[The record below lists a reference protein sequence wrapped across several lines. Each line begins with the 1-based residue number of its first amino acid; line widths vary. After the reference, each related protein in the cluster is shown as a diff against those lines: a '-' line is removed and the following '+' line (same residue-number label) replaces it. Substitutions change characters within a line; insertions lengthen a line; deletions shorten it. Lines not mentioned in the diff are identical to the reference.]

1 MSSDGILSLYSGSCD
16 VVKRT
21 DTIVHIIVNVLSTL
35 LLGASNGCM
44 QLLLAP
50 TRAEI
55 DRAHEKQIWLDIG
68 VPSFRNLR
76 HISGRRVCLWSLLA
90 LSSIPLHFL

>member
-1 MSSDGILSLYSGSCD
+1 MSKDGILNLYTGSCD
-16 VVKRT
+16 VVKQT
-21 DTIVHIIVNVLSTL
+21 DTIVHVIINILSTL
-35 LLGASNGCM
+35 LLGASNGCL
-44 QLLLAP
+44 QLLVAP

-55 DRAHEKQIWLDIG
+55 DSAHEKQIWLDIG

-76 HISGRRVCLWSLLA
+76 YISRMRVCLWSLLA